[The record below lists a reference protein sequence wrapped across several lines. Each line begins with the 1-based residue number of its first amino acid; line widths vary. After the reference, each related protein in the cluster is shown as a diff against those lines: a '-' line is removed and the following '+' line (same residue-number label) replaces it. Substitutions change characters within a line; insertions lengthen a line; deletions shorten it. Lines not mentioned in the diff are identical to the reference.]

1 MHDAHAFGLG
11 HIMMESATNIKRR
24 GECGERM
31 GEKRVERQRERE
43 YTEGRGWLGSC
54 GEEGREWNG
63 RGELSGKEVMER

>member
-1 MHDAHAFGLG
+1 
-11 HIMMESATNIKRR
+11 
-24 GECGERM
+24 M

-63 RGELSGKEVMER
+63 RGELSGKDVTER

>member
-1 MHDAHAFGLG
+1 MKPLRELVHQIAKNGGNAVNDW
-11 HIMMESATNIKRR
+11 
-24 GECGERM
+24 

-63 RGELSGKEVMER
+63 RGELGGKEGTER